1 MQGLTPQQLAQQMA
15 AKNQGGYS
23 ALQQQ
28 NLQLQQL
35 ANAAMRQMPPLQQ
48 MGQRVKGQNTAKSN
62 SQALIQQMRQGTY
75 TLHLKTRLENYL
87 KNADLY
93 LDSNIVKHFL

>member
-1 MQGLTPQQLAQQMA
+1 MQGLTPQQLALQMA

-75 TLHLKTRLENYL
+75 TLHLKPRLENYL

-93 LDSNIVKHFL
+93 LNSNIVKHFL